1 MLTPNFQG
9 QSEEERILR
18 SKTVILG
25 AIGLVAIAL
34 AGVGTAAAHTS
45 GAASPQA
52 RATAKAGSLQGA
64 GSSFVFPLVSQWI
77 PAVNSAYGIKVTYG
91 PIGSGG
97 GITAISNRTVD
108 FGASDA
114 PMTAAQFGAC
124 NGCSQIPWALGATSI
139 PYNVPGLSKRL
150 RFNGRVLA
158 GIFMNSIK
166 KWDDP
171 AIKRLNPGVSLPSL
185 DITPIHRSD
194 NSGTTYNFTEYLNS
208 VSTQWK
214 GSVGKGVSVNWP
226 TGISARGS
234 AGVAGA
240 LSHTR
245 GGITYVDIAYSLAS
259 HFQFAAIQNRA
270 GKYVLPGL
278 RNIKAAAATIK
289 RVAPNNGGI
298 SIVNPSKKEKLAYPI
313 CTFTYVIVPKKT
325 AKAQELKTFI
335 RWALT
340 KGQSYGPKLLFQPIG
355 TASPV
360 VLRASL
366 KALAQVHS

>member
-1 MLTPNFQG
+1 M
-9 QSEEERILR
+9 RR
-18 SKTVILG
+18 KTVIFG
-25 AIGLVAIAL
+25 AVGLVAIAL
-34 AGVGTAAAHTS
+34 AAVGAAAAHTS
-45 GAASPQA
+45 GTASPQA

-64 GSSFVFPLVSQWI
+64 GSSFVFPLVSQWV
-77 PAVNSAYGIKVTYG
+77 PAVNSAYGIKITYG

-124 NGCSQIPWALGATSI
+124 NGCTQIPWALGATSV

-171 AIKRLNPGVSLPSL
+171 AIKRLNPGVNLPSL

-208 VSTQWK
+208 VSRQWK
-214 GSVGKGVSVNWP
+214 GQVGKGVSVNWP

-240 LSHTR
+240 LSHTK

-270 GKYVLPGL
+270 GKFVLPGL
-278 RNIKAAAATIK
+278 RNIQAAAATIR

-298 SIVNPSKKEKLAYPI
+298 SIVNPGRKYKKAYPI
-313 CTFTYVIVPKKT
+313 CTFTYVIIPKKT
-325 AKAQELKTFI
+325 ANAQALKTFI

-340 KGQSYGPKLLFQPIG
+340 KGQAYGPKLLFAPIG
-355 TASPV
+355 KASPV